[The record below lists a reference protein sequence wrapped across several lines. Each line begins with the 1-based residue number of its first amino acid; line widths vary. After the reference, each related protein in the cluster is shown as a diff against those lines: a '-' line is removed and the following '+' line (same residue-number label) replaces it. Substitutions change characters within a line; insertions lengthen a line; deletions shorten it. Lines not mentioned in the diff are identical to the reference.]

1 MASLKTVKK
10 WEEILRCELG
20 KEIEGNKVTKIKCK
34 VCIKHEQNI
43 IGMKGF
49 SKSWIK
55 GTTSVKK
62 DSLEKHVEGD
72 PHLHAVDL
80 EKKKKLGADTYNHEV
95 VSSSPIGRGL
105 AKMAEKDKQT
115 LTVRFNTAYYLAKN
129 ECP

>member
-34 VCIKHEQNI
+34 VCIKYEQNV
-43 IGMKGF
+43 IGVKGF
-49 SKSWIK
+49 SKSWIN

-62 DSLEKHVEGD
+62 DSLEKHVKGD

-80 EKKKKLGADTYNHEV
+80 GKKKKQTW
-95 VSSSPIGRGL
+95 GRYLQSRGGFFL
-105 AKMAEKDKQT
+105 ANRE
-115 LTVRFNTAYYLAKN
+115 RISKN
-129 ECP
+129 G

>member
-1 MASLKTVKK
+1 MLCFVFILICYYLINMASLKTVKK
-10 WEEILRCELG
+10 WEEILKCELG

-43 IGMKGF
+43 IRMKGF

-80 EKKKKLGADTYNHEV
+80 EKKTKTW
-95 VSSSPIGRGL
+95 GR
-105 AKMAEKDKQT
+105 
-115 LTVRFNTAYYLAKN
+115 YLQSRGGFFFANREGISKN
-129 ECP
+129 G